1 MRKNLTSL
9 ASIAMGIFAASAAA
23 PNWGVADT
31 LEHYEIGPGI
41 EYIKIRYESVP
52 LTLWATTIDMTN
64 PYNVVE
70 QIQSNNSVPDL
81 SRELVQDMSKRLTYP
96 GHKVCAAFNHDF
108 FSYDAGVS
116 IGLNA
121 SNGLITWSSGSGRST
136 FAITQDKT
144 ASVFFPVPQ
153 CTASL
158 STGETVTIDQFNWGV
173 NLCNGDCVLFTNLNT
188 LTLDA
193 EGRYIKLRPLGEWII
208 NGEPTECEVIE
219 DSNSPLQTSDTEFV
233 LFLRNSKLNALPQ
246 MAAGSKIEISQKLV
260 PGKFGTPPENILQ
273 AFHGYPSIAF
283 EGKLHDGEY
292 NDFEN
297 GREYELSCRTMAG
310 MSEDGKT
317 VYFVATELSANSVGI
332 NCIDIANWMLAHGA
346 WNVVNF
352 DSGGSTAVVVDHT
365 MLNLPGRGSLRPVMD
380 GVLVVST
387 APEDNTIAH
396 YTFSKMQ
403 LNVPI
408 ISLAPLT
415 LHAQNQYKDV
425 IERNVG
431 EGFSFRCE
439 PAELGWVDDEAVFHA
454 GETVMSGKIIAEKD
468 GIVAELPVSTRPVE
482 GIHIAA
488 DEVLID
494 SVRPYRINLEGNING
509 QAYTLDPAAFDWEL
523 SNPACCRIENG
534 ILKGI
539 ENGETTIT
547 GTLNDISV
555 ELHVTVEV
563 TPATL
568 VHEDFADLTDYPL
581 SSTVN
586 NNILSIV
593 HEDLPTGWANGAVL
607 KFDQKAGRN
616 PYVQL
621 DKSYRLYSLPDS
633 ISLQIDL
640 STEAMEAIKHIRFDF
655 TNKNG
660 KNYWQPEYVPAQT
673 GDQTIVWA
681 FAEEGSEYPI
691 EDFPLTLNAIR
702 FVLNAGSRSEI
713 SIPLRELKAY
723 YPVQENSAIQTPC
736 AEEKFAWISTEGEQQ
751 TLHYRLQKTDAADIA
766 IWTIDGQQIA
776 AYTTNRELP
785 GTYAYN
791 IPSRFL
797 SPGVYLLTIR
807 TNGKNQSLKF
817 SVK

>member
-1 MRKNLTSL
+1 MKKKITLL
-9 ASIAMGIFAASAAA
+9 AAIATGILATEAAA

-52 LTLWATTIDMTN
+52 LTLWATTIDMNN
-64 PYNVVE
+64 PYNAIE
-70 QIQSNNSVPDL
+70 QVQSNNAVPDL
-81 SRELVQDMSKRLTYP
+81 IRELVQDMSQRFTKP

-108 FSYDAGVS
+108 FSYDAGVC

-121 SNGLITWSSGSGRST
+121 SNGLISYPSGSGRST
-136 FAITQDKT
+136 FAITRDKT
-144 ASVFFPVPQ
+144 ASVFYPVPQ

-158 STGETVTIDQFNWGV
+158 PTGETVTFDRFNWGE
-173 NLCNGDCVLFTNLNT
+173 NRREGDCVLFTNLNA

-193 EGRYIKLRPLGEWII
+193 EGRYIKLRPHGEWII
-208 NGEPTECEVIE
+208 NGEPTVCEVIE
-219 DSNSPLQTSDTEFV
+219 DSNSPLQTSDTDFV
-233 LFLRNSKLNALPQ
+233 IFLRNSKLNTLPQ
-246 MAAGSKIEISQKLV
+246 MTPGTEITISQTLV
-260 PGKFGTPPENILQ
+260 PGKFGTPPANILQ

-283 EGKLHDGEY
+283 EGKLHEGEY

-297 GREYELSCRTMAG
+297 GREYEESCRTMAG
-310 MSEDGKT
+310 MSQDGKT
-317 VYFVATELSANSVGI
+317 VYFVATELSENSVGI
-332 NCIDIANWMLAHGA
+332 NCIDIANWMLAHGS

-352 DSGGSTAVVVDHT
+352 DSGGSTAVVVNHT
-365 MLNLPGRGSLRPVMD
+365 MLNLPGRGSMRPVMD
-380 GVLVVST
+380 GALIVST
-387 APEDNTIAH
+387 APEDNTVAH

-403 LNVPI
+403 LNVPV

-425 IERNVG
+425 IARNV

-439 PAELGWVDDEAVFHA
+439 PAELGWVDDDAVFHA
-454 GETVMSGKIIAEKD
+454 GGTVMSGKIIAEKE
-468 GIVAELPVSTRPVE
+468 GITAELPVSTRPVE

-488 DEVLID
+488 DEILID

-509 QAYTLDPAAFDWEL
+509 QAYALDPAAFDWEL

-534 ILKGI
+534 ILKGVA
-539 ENGETTIT
+539 NGETHIT
-547 GTLNDISV
+547 GTLDDISV

-563 TPATL
+563 TPTTL

-581 SSTVN
+581 SSTVSDN
-586 NNILSIV
+586 LSIT
-593 HEDLPTGWANGAVL
+593 HDGIPAEWSDGAVL

-621 DKSYRLYSLPDS
+621 DKSYRIYSLPDS

-640 STEAMEAIKHIRFDF
+640 SDEALAAIKHIRFDF
-655 TNKNG
+655 THQG
-660 KNYWQPEYVPAQT
+660 GRNYWQPEYVPTRT

-681 FAEEGSEYPI
+681 FAEEGNEYPI
-691 EDFPLTLNAIR
+691 EDFPLTLKAIR
-702 FVLNAGSRSEI
+702 FVLNTTNRADI

-723 YPVQENSAIQTPC
+723 YPVQENSAVQVPRS
-736 AEEKFAWISTEGEQQ
+736 EERFAWITTEGEQQ
-751 TLHYRLQKTDAADIA
+751 TLHYRLQKTGAADIS
-766 IWTIDGQQIA
+766 IWTIDGQQIT
-776 AYTTNRELP
+776 AYTTNRDLP
-785 GTYAYN
+785 GAYTYD

-797 SPGVYLLTIR
+797 SPGIYLLTIR
-807 TNGKNQSLKF
+807 ANGKNQSLKF
-817 SVK
+817 VIK